1 MSASPNSRRILMVA
15 YHFPPLAGSS
25 GIQRSL
31 RFAQHLPA
39 HGWTPLVL
47 SAHPRMYERVGEDL
61 LAEVPRDLVVE
72 RAFGFDAAR
81 HLSLLG
87 RYPGALAR
95 PDRWMTWRWWAIGAG
110 MRMIEK
116 HRPDVIWSTYPI
128 ATAHE
133 IGAELAQRSGLP
145 WVADFRDPM
154 AQENYPPD
162 PRTYAR
168 FVDIEKRVFANAAA
182 AVFTTRGSARV
193 YRERFAQTRTRIE
206 VIENGYDEES
216 FAGLDASAAREPLV
230 PGKTLLLH
238 SGIVYPSERDPRA
251 FFDALA
257 RLRQEQRIDP
267 ARLVVRLRAAVHE
280 EFLKSEIRTRG
291 LEALIE
297 LAPPI
302 PYRAALQEM
311 ARADALLVMQAS
323 DCNEQIPAKVY
334 EYLRCGRPI
343 LGLTDPVGDTADL
356 LRRAGLRD
364 IARIDNAEEIAAA
377 VDAFLQ
383 SLAAGNAVLPQPDA
397 VRGASRDG
405 RTRDLAELLNTH
417 VR

>member
-1 MSASPNSRRILMVA
+1 MTRSVLLVA

-25 GIQRSL
+25 GIQRTL

-39 HGWTPLVL
+39 HGWRPLVL
-47 SAHPRMYERVGEDL
+47 SAHPRMYERVADDL
-61 LAEVPRDLVVE
+61 LAEVPRDLIVE

-87 RYPGALAR
+87 RYPGALAA
-95 PDRWMTWRWWAIGAG
+95 PDRWMTWRWWAVGAG
-110 MRMIEK
+110 MRLIEK
-116 HRPDVIWSTYPI
+116 HKPEAIWSTYPI

-133 IGAELAQRSGLP
+133 IGAALARRSGLP
-145 WVADFRDPM
+145 WIADFRDPM
-154 AQENYPPD
+154 VQPDYPRD
-162 PRTYAR
+162 PRAYRR
-168 FVDIEKRVFANAAA
+168 FVEIEKEIFGRAAA

-193 YRERFAQTRTRIE
+193 YRERFPGSRTRSE

-216 FAGLDASAAREPLV
+216 FAGLDTPEVRAPLV
-230 PGKTLLLH
+230 PGKTVLLH
-238 SGIVYPSERDPRA
+238 SGIVYPMERDPRA

-257 RLRQEQRIDP
+257 RLRQAQRIDP

-280 EFLKSEIRTRG
+280 TFLKNEIRARG
-291 LEALIE
+291 LEDLVE

-334 EYLRCGRPI
+334 EYLRCGRPV
-343 LGLTDPVGDTADL
+343 LGLTDPIGDTADL
-356 LRRAGLRD
+356 LRRSGLND
-364 IARIDNAEEIAAA
+364 IARIDDVDAIAAA
-377 VDAFLQ
+377 VEAFLQ
-383 SLAAGNAVLPQPDA
+383 SLAAGNATLPRPDA
-397 VRGASRDG
+397 VRDASRGG
-405 RTRDLAELLNTH
+405 RTRDLAALLAQI